1 MQKQKKIEEEF
12 NQNLAELRAELGF
25 VNDLKHKLER
35 KMKTRDYELIQVTS
49 LENENNLLE
58 NKQKELEGTIQGLLE
73 SKEDFV
79 KAYEDSTYEMK
90 RAIADKDRKNDVL
103 AEKLKAHL
111 SLFGSISKEVPSI
124 NKFMDDARQA
134 LRRKED
140 GLRSEVGNLG
150 IVMKKIQDAVSGI
163 QIETAILRVSP
174 AVACSPVGT
183 PDIVQFTSKDSHLKS
198 SMIEE
203 STGSNHA
210 LALCCKKHNVTRMQK
225 FTDALQFF
233 KAASPSVQEDSIK
246 SPLKKDDKINC
257 YVSESVCAPS
267 PSASSVPQCDADN
280 ASAFAATAKVNFENK
295 LLSRLPVD
303 GSFQVTIFMWIL
315 TIVLRA
321 IAQELGLLSA
331 PPMDSDCG
339 FPCHKNEC
347 S

>member
-150 IVMKKIQDAVSGI
+150 IVMKKIQDAVSGMSEEDRKTFTSLVEG
-163 QIETAILRVSP
+163 QEECLSVSQSEKLR
-174 AVACSPVGT
+174 T

-203 STGSNHA
+203 ST
-210 LALCCKKHNVTRMQK
+210 
-225 FTDALQFF
+225 
-233 KAASPSVQEDSIK
+233 ASPSVQEDSIK
-246 SPLKKDDKINC
+246 SPLKKDDKKNC

-303 GSFQVTIFMWIL
+303 GSFQVAIFMWIL

>member
-1 MQKQKKIEEEF
+1 ENERNASQHLQHTIQKQKKIEEEF

-35 KMKTRDYELIQVTS
+35 KVTS

-140 GLRSEVGNLG
+140 RDVSTKELLLQNLISENKGLRSEVGNLG
-150 IVMKKIQDAVSGI
+150 IVMKKIQDAVSGMSEEDRKTFTSLVEG
-163 QIETAILRVSP
+163 QEECLSVSQSEKLR
-174 AVACSPVGT
+174 T

-203 STGSNHA
+203 ST
-210 LALCCKKHNVTRMQK
+210 
-225 FTDALQFF
+225 
-233 KAASPSVQEDSIK
+233 ASPSVQEDSIK